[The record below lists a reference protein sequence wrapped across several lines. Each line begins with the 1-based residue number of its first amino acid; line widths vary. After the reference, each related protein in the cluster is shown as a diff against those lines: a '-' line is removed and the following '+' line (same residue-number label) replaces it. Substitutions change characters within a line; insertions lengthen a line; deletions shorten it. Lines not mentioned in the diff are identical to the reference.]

1 MSNERCV
8 YLSVNNS
15 VRQVKSARAFLD
27 KFSIAQSVITAEPC
41 DFVKTY
47 CAEKGL
53 VYMVVKQE
61 DLVASEW
68 LIDYALV
75 VSNSFEA
82 SAAIKLL
89 SDKGKQIMILV
100 LPR

>member
-1 MSNERCV
+1 
-8 YLSVNNS
+8 
-15 VRQVKSARAFLD
+15 
-27 KFSIAQSVITAEPC
+27 
-41 DFVKTY
+41 
-47 CAEKGL
+47 
-53 VYMVVKQE
+53 MVVKQE